1 MYYQCVSKHYFD
13 FIYHQFKMIQPNS
26 VNVNLP
32 DSQVDKLKQ
41 ATKNST
47 EVTLRF
53 SSNVIG

>member
-1 MYYQCVSKHYFD
+1 
-13 FIYHQFKMIQPNS
+13 MIQPNS

-41 ATKNST
+41 TTKNST

>member
-13 FIYHQFKMIQPNS
+13 LISHQFKMIQPNS

-41 ATKNST
+41 TTKNST